1 MRHRAFW
8 LALIAAAALTQH
20 AAPCAE
26 PAKQDPGQPA
36 TKAAAANIS
45 PIFHQLV
52 AFTLPAHFRA
62 VFEKTNGGFYIRE
75 YLAEGESLE
84 KWTRMI
90 TLTGARDLAA
100 NASATP
106 QGMVERMT
114 AGFRSHCPDTFSS
127 ALLGPQTVD
136 GFEGFQGIASCG
148 QQGSGADAYSET
160 AIMLAVKGSG
170 DYYTLQWAA
179 RGTDSARPL
188 TLDAAYWTKQFDQ
201 LRPIRLCPIVAGE
214 APPYP
219 SCAGKQSPA
228 R

>member
-8 LALIAAAALTQH
+8 LALIAAAALAQR
-20 AAPCAE
+20 AAPCAA
-26 PAKQDPGQPA
+26 PAQQDPGLPA
-36 TKAAAANIS
+36 LNAVAANIT

-52 AFTLPAHFRA
+52 IFTLPAHFRA
-62 VFEKTNGGFYIRE
+62 LTERTNGGFYIRE
-75 YLAEGESLE
+75 HLPEGESVQ

-90 TLTGARDLAA
+90 TLTGVRDLAA
-100 NASATP
+100 NPNATP
-106 QGMVERMT
+106 QSLTDRMT
-114 AGFRSHCPDTFSS
+114 AGFRRKCPDTFSS

-136 GFEGFQGIASCG
+136 GFEAFQGIASCG
-148 QQGSGADAYSET
+148 HQGSGADAYSET

-170 DYYTLQWAA
+170 DYYTLQWVE
-179 RGTDSARPL
+179 RGADSARPL

-219 SCAGKQSPA
+219 SCVDKQSPA